1 MKHKGI
7 SRLAMVLVVVVVI
20 VGASAA
26 FFLLQTRTTA
36 PQTAPSPAQAGNLKV
51 SGYNPTVEAYSLVV
65 MAATERGIWSS
76 NDINPEFITLPS
88 RTTLASDIKEQVDSG
103 IKIGLNVATEA
114 LLARAN
120 GVPIKVVAGYTGDT
134 PTKIYVKASGPIKTV
149 QDLDGKKVGVF
160 IVPGSEQRRVL
171 YISNKLGIKTEPVSS
186 GDLTNQDISLQQG
199 RIDAF
204 VSSDP
209 AALQMVDSGKLRVLI
224 SVSDVLPKPWVNF
237 VVWATDDIIQQNPDI
252 VRKFVK
258 ATLEAVKYLKDNPS
272 YATDLYAKT
281 TAAQKGLAE
290 KTISQ
295 LDWRVDGRG
304 SGQDLAAAVANV
316 WQYGKDVDIIPASTV
331 VKPELAVD
339 TKFVQ

>member
-7 SRLAMVLVVVVVI
+7 SRLAIVLVVVVLI

-26 FFLLQTRTTA
+26 FFLSQTGVH
-36 PQTAPSPAQAGNLKV
+36 PQTAPSPGQVGKLKV

-65 MAATERGIWSS
+65 MTATERGIWAS
-76 NDINPEFITLPS
+76 NDINPEFVTLPG
-88 RTTLASDIKEQVDSG
+88 RTTLAADIKDQVDSG

-120 GVPIKVVAGYTGDT
+120 GVPIKIVAGYTGDI
-134 PTKIYVKASGPIKTV
+134 PTKIYVRASGPIKTV
-149 QDLDGKKVGVF
+149 RDLDGKKVGVF
-160 IVPGSEQRRVL
+160 IVPGSEQRRLL
-171 YISNKLGIKTEPVSS
+171 YISSKLGIKTESVSS

-204 VSSDP
+204 VSADP

-224 SVSDVLPKPWVNF
+224 SVSDVLPKPWANF

-252 VRKFVK
+252 VKKFVK

-281 TAAQKGLAE
+281 AGAQKGLAE

-304 SGQDLAAAVANV
+304 SGQDLAAAVVNV